1 MDGEEEER
9 WRIRTGGDED
19 EQEQVMR
26 RGSREEVL
34 RRRHHLSVGLQCEGG
49 LMGPEHHLA
58 GEGGVRCR
66 PWPR

>member
-49 LMGPEHHLA
+49 LM
-58 GEGGVRCR
+58 
-66 PWPR
+66 